1 MGITLRELS
10 FIVSINIELLG
21 KGINEMD
28 FSSSSMALFTSPSP
42 GSRDVSFLCNR
53 QLGINVGTTIAG
65 FVTLMEASHLP

>member
-1 MGITLRELS
+1 MGFTLRELS
-10 FIVSINIELLG
+10 FIVSINIKLLG

-28 FSSSSMALFTSPSP
+28 FSSSSMALFTSP